1 MKFAE
6 DYYMGT
12 KAFKVLCIDGGGIKG
27 LYSAEL
33 LAKFE
38 EVFHCVIS
46 DCFDML
52 CGTSTGGIIALAAS
66 LKIPMSD
73 VVKFYQEHGPS
84 IFNESAKQIVGGR
97 TYLRSKQVAFG
108 GKYSAK
114 PLRSALES
122 VFKDKKIAESNNFLC
137 IPAYNTLTA
146 NPRVFKKDFDNYT
159 EDDRKSYV
167 DVALATSAAPT
178 YLPVMEIENDQ
189 FVDGGLWANNP
200 ILVALTE
207 YLYKFAQDN
216 RFDGLEIL
224 SISSCQKTKG
234 EKHHKLNRA
243 FINWTDTLFDAYS
256 IGQSKSSILLLSKL
270 KGYLS
275 FPFDFHRIENIPLSP
290 EQDNIID
297 MDNASEAS
305 MKLLV
310 TIADNTAISEKMRP
324 EIAHYFQTKKTLNPK
339 DY

>member
-1 MKFAE
+1 MNKP
-6 DYYMGT
+6 
-12 KAFKVLCIDGGGIKG
+12 FKVLCIDGGGIKG

-38 EVFHCVIS
+38 QVFDCCIS

-73 VVKFYQEHGPS
+73 VVKFYQVHGPV
-84 IFNESAKQIVGGR
+84 IFSENTKHKLGGR
-97 TYLRSKQVAFG
+97 AYLRIKQTAFG
-108 GKYSAK
+108 GKYSAD
-114 PLRSALES
+114 PLRSALEG
-122 VFKDKKIAESNNFLC
+122 VFKDKTIADSNNFLC

-146 NPRVFKKDFDNYT
+146 NPRVFKKDYDNFT

-178 YLPVMEIENDQ
+178 YLPVMEIEGDQ

-207 YLYKFAQDN
+207 YLYKFSQDS

-224 SISSCQKTKG
+224 SISSCQKSKG
-234 EKHHKLNRA
+234 ERHHKLNRA
-243 FINWTDTLFDAYS
+243 FCDWTNTLFDAYS
-256 IGQSKSSILLLSKL
+256 IGQSKSTMVFLSKL
-270 KGYLS
+270 KGCLT
-275 FPFDFHRIENIPLSP
+275 FPFEFHRIENTPLSP
-290 EQDNIID
+290 EQDEIID
-297 MDNASEAS
+297 MDNASEES

-310 TIADNTAISEKMRP
+310 KIADNTAMNEKMRP
-324 EIAHYFQTKKTLNPK
+324 EIEHYFITTKTLNPQN
-339 DY
+339 Y

>member
-1 MKFAE
+1 MGKEKF
-6 DYYMGT
+6 
-12 KAFKVLCIDGGGIKG
+12 KILCIDGGGIKG
-27 LYSAEL
+27 LYSAQL

-38 EVFHCVIS
+38 DVFGCVIS

-66 LKIPMSD
+66 LKIPMSE
-73 VVKFYQEHGPS
+73 VVKFYQEHGPY
-84 IFNESAKQIVGGR
+84 IFNERIKTNSCGR
-97 TYLRSKQVAFG
+97 AYLRSKQIAFG
-108 GKYSAK
+108 GKYSDK
-114 PLRSALES
+114 SLRHALES

-137 IPAYNTLTA
+137 IPSYNTLTA
-146 NPRVFKKDFDNYT
+146 APRVFKKDFDNFT

-167 DVALATSAAPT
+167 DIALATSAAPT
-178 YLPVMEIENDQ
+178 YFPVMEIEGDQ

-200 ILVALTE
+200 IIVALTE
-207 YLYKFAQDN
+207 YLYKFAQDK
-216 RFDGLEIL
+216 RFNGLEIL

-234 EKHHKLNRA
+234 EKHHKLNRS
-243 FINWTDTLFDAYS
+243 FVEWSDTLFDAYS
-256 IGQSKSSILLLSKL
+256 IGQSKSAIFLLSKL
-270 KGYLS
+270 KEYLS

-290 EQDNIID
+290 EQDKIID

-310 TIADNTAISEKMRP
+310 KIADNTAINEKMRP
-324 EIAHYFQTKKTLNPK
+324 EIAHYFNTKKTLTPK

>member
-1 MKFAE
+1 MEAKP
-6 DYYMGT
+6 
-12 KAFKVLCIDGGGIKG
+12 FKILCIDGGGIKG
-27 LYSAEL
+27 IYSAEL

-38 EVFHCVIS
+38 DVFGCVVS

-66 LKIPMSD
+66 LKIPMSN
-73 VVKFYQEHGPS
+73 VVKFYREQGPY
-84 IFNESAKQIVGGR
+84 IFNEGIKCIPGGR
-97 TYLRSKQVAFG
+97 IYLRTKQVAFG

-114 PLRSALES
+114 NLRSALES
-122 VFKDKKIAESNNFLC
+122 VFGNRTIAESNNFLC
-137 IPAYNTLTA
+137 IPAYNTLTS
-146 NPRVFKKDFDNYT
+146 NPRVFKKDFDKFT

-178 YLPVMEIENDQ
+178 YLPVMEIEDDQ

-207 YLYKFAQDN
+207 YLYKFAQDK
-216 RFDGLEIL
+216 RFSGLEIL

-243 FINWTDTLFDAYS
+243 FVNWMDTLFDAYS
-256 IGQSKSSILLLSKL
+256 IGQSKSTMFLMSKL

-290 EQDNIID
+290 EQDKIID
-297 MDNASEAS
+297 MDNASEDS
-305 MKLLV
+305 LRLLIK
-310 TIADNTAISEKMRP
+310 IADNTAMNEKMRP
-324 EIAHYFQTKKTLNPK
+324 EIANYFQTKKTLNPK
-339 DY
+339 EY

>member
-1 MKFAE
+1 M
-6 DYYMGT
+6 T
-12 KAFKVLCIDGGGIKG
+12 RFKILCIDGGGIKG

-38 EVFHCVIS
+38 EVFKCTIS
-46 DCFDML
+46 DSFDML

-73 VVKFYQEHGPS
+73 VVKFYQTHGPF
-84 IFNESAKQIVGGR
+84 IFNESAKHIPGGR
-97 TYLRSKQVAFG
+97 AYLRSKQIAFG

-122 VFKDKKIAESNNFLC
+122 VFGDRKIAESNNFLC

-146 NPRVFKKDFDNYT
+146 NPRVFKKDYGNFT

-178 YLPVMEIENDQ
+178 YLPVMEIEGDQ

-200 ILVALTE
+200 ILVGLTE
-207 YLYKFAQDN
+207 YLYMFAQDK

-224 SISSCQKTKG
+224 SISSCQKSKG
-234 EKHHKLNRA
+234 ERHHKLNRA
-243 FINWTDTLFDAYS
+243 FRDWTNTLFDAYS
-256 IGQSKSSILLLSKL
+256 IGQSKSTMFLLSKL
-270 KGYLS
+270 KESLT
-275 FPFDFHRIENIPLSP
+275 FPFEFHRVENIPLSA
-290 EQDNIID
+290 EQDKIID
-297 MDNASEAS
+297 MDNANENSL
-305 MKLLV
+305 KLLMK
-310 TIADNTAISEKMRP
+310 IADNTFMNAKMHP
-324 EIAHYFQTKKTLNPK
+324 EIAHYFQTQKTLIPQN
-339 DY
+339 Y

>member
-1 MKFAE
+1 MK
-6 DYYMGT
+6 T
-12 KAFKVLCIDGGGIKG
+12 KAFKILCIDGGGIKG

-38 EVFHCVIS
+38 QVFGYMIS

-73 VVKFYQEHGPS
+73 VVNFYKEHGPS
-84 IFNESAKQIVGGR
+84 IFNEAIKQKPCGR
-97 TYLRSKQVAFG
+97 TYLRSKQIALG

-114 PLRSALES
+114 PLRLALES
-122 VFKDKKIAESNNFLC
+122 VFGNRTIAESNNFLC

-146 NPRVFKKDFDNYT
+146 NPRVFKKDFDEYT

-167 DVALATSAAPT
+167 DVALATTAAPT
-178 YLPVMEIENDQ
+178 YFPVMEIEGDQ

-207 YLYKFAQDN
+207 YLYKFAQDP

-243 FINWTDTLFDAYS
+243 FSDWTDTLFDTYS
-256 IGQSKSSILLLSKL
+256 IGQSKSTLFLLSKL

-275 FPFDFHRIENIPLSP
+275 FPFDFQRIENRPLSP
-290 EQDNIID
+290 EQDDIID
-297 MDNASEAS
+297 MDNASESS

-310 TIADNTAISEKMRP
+310 KIADNTAINEKMRP
-324 EIAHYFQTKKTLNPK
+324 EIAHFFQTKKTLNPK

>member
-1 MKFAE
+1 MSR
-6 DYYMGT
+6 
-12 KAFKVLCIDGGGIKG
+12 FKILTIDGGGIKG

-38 EVFHCVIS
+38 EVFGCVVS

-73 VVKFYQEHGPS
+73 VVSFYQKNGPL
-84 IFNESAKQIVGGR
+84 IFNEKAKHVLGGHRYLRFKQIA
-97 TYLRSKQVAFG
+97 LG

-122 VFKDKKIAESNNFLC
+122 VFGNRKIAESNNFLC

-178 YLPVMEIENDQ
+178 YLPVMEIEDDQ

-200 ILVALTE
+200 ILVAFTE
-207 YLYKFAQDN
+207 YLYKFAQDK

-224 SISSCQKTKG
+224 SISSCQKNKG
-234 EKHHKLNRA
+234 EKHRKLNRA
-243 FINWTDTLFDAYS
+243 FRNWADTLFDAYS
-256 IGQSKSSILLLSKL
+256 IGQSKSTMFLLSQL
-270 KGYLS
+270 QRNLT

-305 MKLLV
+305 MRLLMR
-310 TIADNTAISEKMRP
+310 IADNTAIQKKMCP
-324 EIAHYFQTKKTLNPK
+324 EIAHYFETKKTLNPQN
-339 DY
+339 Y

>member
-1 MKFAE
+1 MK
-6 DYYMGT
+6 
-12 KAFKVLCIDGGGIKG
+12 KPFKILCIDGGGIKG
-27 LYSAEL
+27 LYSARL

-38 EVFHCVIS
+38 EVFDCVIS

-73 VVKFYQEHGPS
+73 VVKFYQEHGSS
-84 IFNESAKQIVGGR
+84 IFNESAKCRVGGR
-97 TYLRSKQVAFG
+97 TFLLAKQIAFG

-114 PLRSALES
+114 YLRLALES
-122 VFKDKKIAESNNFLC
+122 VFEDKKIAESNNFLC

-178 YLPVMEIENDQ
+178 YLPVMEIEGDQ
-189 FVDGGLWANNP
+189 YVDGGLWANNP
-200 ILVALTE
+200 ILVALSE
-207 YLYKFAQDN
+207 YLYKFVQDK

-243 FINWTDTLFDAYS
+243 FIDWSDTLFDAYS
-256 IGQSKSSILLLSKL
+256 IGQSKSTMFLLSKL
-270 KGYLS
+270 KESLT
-275 FPFDFHRIENIPLSP
+275 FPFDFHRIENLPLSP
-290 EQDNIID
+290 EQDKIID

-310 TIADNTAISEKMRP
+310 KIADNTAMTAKMRP

>member
-1 MKFAE
+1 MYMHTKKF
-6 DYYMGT
+6 
-12 KAFKVLCIDGGGIKG
+12 KILCIDGGGIKG
-27 LYSAEL
+27 LYSARL

-38 EVFHCVIS
+38 EVFDCVIS
-46 DCFDML
+46 DRFDML

-84 IFNESAKQIVGGR
+84 IFNERAKHRLGGSAF
-97 TYLRSKQVAFG
+97 LRSKQIVCG

-122 VFKDKKIAESNNFLC
+122 VFGNRTIAESNNFLC

-146 NPRVFKKDFDNYT
+146 NPRVFKKDFDNFT

-167 DVALATSAAPT
+167 DIALATSAAPT
-178 YLPVMEIENDQ
+178 YLPVMEIEGDQ

-207 YLYKFAQDN
+207 YLYKFAQDK

-243 FINWTDTLFDAYS
+243 FIDWSDTLFDAYS
-256 IGQSKSSILLLSKL
+256 IGQSKSTMVLLSKL
-270 KGYLS
+270 KGFLS

-290 EQDNIID
+290 EQDKIID

-310 TIADNTAISEKMRP
+310 KIADNTAMNEKMYP
-324 EIAHYFQTKKTLNPK
+324 EIAHFFKTNKTLNPK

>member
-1 MKFAE
+1 MK
-6 DYYMGT
+6 
-12 KAFKVLCIDGGGIKG
+12 KPFKILCIDGGGIKG

-38 EVFHCVIS
+38 LVFDCLVS
-46 DCFDML
+46 DRFDML

-66 LKIPMSD
+66 LKIPMRD
-73 VVKFYQEHGPS
+73 VVGFYQKYGPS
-84 IFNESAKQIVGGR
+84 IFNEKTKHKRGGSAFLRAKQI
-97 TYLRSKQVAFG
+97 AFG
-108 GKYSAK
+108 GKYSAE
-114 PLRSALES
+114 PLRTALES
-122 VFKDKKIAESNNFLC
+122 VFGNRKIAESNNFLC

-178 YLPVMEIENDQ
+178 YLPVMEIEDDQ

-200 ILVALTE
+200 ILVGLTE
-207 YLYKFAQDN
+207 YLYKFAQDK

-224 SISSCQKTKG
+224 SISSCQKAKG
-234 EKHHKLNRA
+234 ERHHKLNRS
-243 FINWTDTLFDAYS
+243 FRDWTETLFDAYS
-256 IGQSKSSILLLSKL
+256 IGQSKSTMVLLSKL

-275 FPFDFHRIENIPLSP
+275 FPFDYYRVENKPLSP
-290 EQDNIID
+290 EQDAIID
-297 MDNASEAS
+297 MDNASEES

-310 TIADNTAISEKMRP
+310 KIADNTAVNEKMRP
-324 EIAHYFQTKKTLNPK
+324 EIIHYFQTEKTLKPQN
-339 DY
+339 Y

>member
-1 MKFAE
+1 M
-6 DYYMGT
+6 YMT
-12 KAFKVLCIDGGGIKG
+12 KKPFKILCIDGGGIKG
-27 LYSAEL
+27 IYSAEL

-38 EVFHCVIS
+38 EVFDCIVS
-46 DCFDML
+46 ECFDML

-73 VVKFYQEHGPS
+73 VVKFYQKNGPS
-84 IFNESAKQIVGGR
+84 IFNESVKHRPGGCA
-97 TYLRSKQVAFG
+97 YLRSKQIAFG

-114 PLRSALES
+114 PLRLALEC
-122 VFKDKKIAESNNFLC
+122 VFKNKKIAESNNFLC
-137 IPAYNTLTA
+137 IPSYNTLTA
-146 NPRVFKKDFDNYT
+146 NPRVFKKDFDNFT

-178 YLPVMEIENDQ
+178 YLPVMEIEDDQ

-207 YLYKFAQDN
+207 YLYKFAQDK

-224 SISSCQKTKG
+224 SISSCQKTQG
-234 EKHHKLNRA
+234 EKHHKLNRS
-243 FINWTDTLFDAYS
+243 FIDWADTLFDAYS
-256 IGQSKSSILLLSKL
+256 IGQSKSMMVLLSKL
-270 KGYLS
+270 KRYLS
-275 FPFDFHRIENIPLSP
+275 FPFDFHRIENIALSP
-290 EQDNIID
+290 EQDKIID

-305 MKLLV
+305 IRLLV
-310 TIADNTAISEKMRP
+310 KIADNTAMNEKMRP

>member
-1 MKFAE
+1 MIQKP
-6 DYYMGT
+6 
-12 KAFKVLCIDGGGIKG
+12 FKILCIDGGGIKG
-27 LYSAEL
+27 LYSAQL

-38 EVFHCVIS
+38 EVFGCVVS

-73 VVKFYQEHGPS
+73 VVRFYQEHGPF
-84 IFNESAKQIVGGR
+84 IFNERAKCRPGGR
-97 TYLRSKQVAFG
+97 TYLRTKQIAFG
-108 GKYSAK
+108 GKYSAT
-114 PLRSALES
+114 PLRLALES
-122 VFKDKKIAESNNFLC
+122 VFEDKKIAESNNFLC

-146 NPRVFKKDFDNYT
+146 NPRVFKKDFGNYT

-178 YLPVMEIENDQ
+178 YFPVMEIEDDQ

-207 YLYKFAQDN
+207 FLYKFAPDK

-243 FINWTDTLFDAYS
+243 FIDWADTIFDAYS
-256 IGQSKSSILLLSKL
+256 IGQSKSAMVLLSKL

-275 FPFDFHRIENIPLSP
+275 FPFDFNRIENIPLSP
-290 EQDNIID
+290 EQDKIID

-310 TIADNTAISEKMRP
+310 KIADNTAMHEKMRP

>member
-1 MKFAE
+1 MSR
-6 DYYMGT
+6 
-12 KAFKVLCIDGGGIKG
+12 FKILSIDGGGIKG
-27 LYSAEL
+27 LYSAKL

-38 EVFHCVIS
+38 EIFKCKVS

-73 VVKFYQEHGPS
+73 VVNFYQKHGPT
-84 IFNESAKQIVGGR
+84 IFNESFKHWLCGRAYLRLKQIA
-97 TYLRSKQVAFG
+97 LG

-122 VFKDKKIAESNNFLC
+122 VFGKRLIAESNNFLC

-146 NPRVFKKDFDNYT
+146 NPRVFKKDFGNFT

-178 YLPVMEIENDQ
+178 YLPVMEIEDDQ

-207 YLYKFAQDN
+207 YLYKFANDT

-234 EKHHKLNRA
+234 EKHHRLNRA
-243 FINWTDTLFDAYS
+243 FLNWTDTLFDSYS
-256 IGQSKSSILLLSKL
+256 IGQSRSTMVLLSKL
-270 KGYLS
+270 KENLRFS
-275 FPFDFHRIENIPLSP
+275 FDFHRIENIPLSP
-290 EQDNIID
+290 EQDKIID
-297 MDNASEAS
+297 MDNASAAS

-310 TIADNTAISEKMRP
+310 KIADNTAVNEKMRP
-324 EIAHYFQTKKTLNPK
+324 EIAHYFQTAKTLNPK